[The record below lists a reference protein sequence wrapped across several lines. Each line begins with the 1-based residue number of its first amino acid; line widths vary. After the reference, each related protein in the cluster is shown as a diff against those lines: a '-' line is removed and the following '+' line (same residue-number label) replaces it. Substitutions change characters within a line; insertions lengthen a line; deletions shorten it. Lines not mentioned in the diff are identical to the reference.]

1 MIFLGHGDEMSTEAM
16 IDVAHGLEGLVYV
29 VDTAINAALP
39 PLAMI
44 PTPSDS
50 GCEEW
55 DSDPAPDSDDD
66 PEDEANG
73 QP

>member
-1 MIFLGHGDEMSTEAM
+1 MSTEAM
-16 IDVAHGLEGLVYV
+16 IDVAHGLEGLVYT

-44 PTPSDS
+44 PRPQDS
-50 GCEEW
+50 GCEEG
-55 DSDPAPDSDDD
+55 DSDPDPVSDGAH
-66 PEDEANG
+66 EDEDDG